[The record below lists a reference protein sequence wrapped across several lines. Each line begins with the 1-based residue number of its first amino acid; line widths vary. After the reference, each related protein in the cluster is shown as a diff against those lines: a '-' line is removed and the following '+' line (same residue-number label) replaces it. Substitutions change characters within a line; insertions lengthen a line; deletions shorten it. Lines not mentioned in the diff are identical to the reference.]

1 MSRRE
6 RARRIDRTRP
16 QQPDTPDPTKG
27 SPLAAGRVPAYA
39 LLPLRFFFGITFL
52 YAGIDKLIDPTFFDA
67 SAPTSIVAQM
77 AAFARDSPLSPLIKF
92 AEPGAV
98 PIGLLI
104 ALAEIAIGLGAV
116 SGLAFRLAAAGGAA
130 VSILFWL
137 TASWGTQPYFYGPDL
152 PYAVGWITLAIAGH
166 GGILVPRRILAM
178 GTPAA
183 VDRFGRPASG
193 DAAASP
199 GRRVLLQTAV
209 LGGLALM
216 VASLAVP
223 FGLLG
228 REAPVADDTAANG
241 SPDATDDAA
250 ATASGTPEPTSAP
263 SPSSAV
269 SGQASASAAPVASST
284 AASATATAKA
294 TATPARPANTPAI
307 PPGATK
313 VSTVSAVTKHGSAS
327 FTVPFNAPA
336 PLPAGDPGIIVGLP
350 DGSFVAYDAIC
361 THEGC
366 TVEWDKPDGVLFCPC
381 HGAAFDAADNAAVLQ
396 GPARRPL
403 ASLPIVVDQATGAIY
418 LKA

>member
-27 SPLAAGRVPAYA
+27 ASLSAGRVPAYA

-52 YAGIDKLIDPTFFDA
+52 YAGLDKLIDPTFFDA

-77 AAFARDSPLSPLIKF
+77 AAFARDSPLSPLIKVV
-92 AEPGAV
+92 EPGAV

-104 ALAEIAIGLGAV
+104 ALAEIAIGLGAL
-116 SGLAFRLAAAGGAA
+116 SGLAFRLAAAAGAA

-166 GGILVPRRILAM
+166 GGILVPHRILAM

-183 VDRFGRPASG
+183 VDRFGRPAPG
-193 DAAASP
+193 DIAASP
-199 GRRVLLQTAV
+199 GRRTLLQAAA

-228 REAPVADDTAANG
+228 REARVADETADNG
-241 SPDATDDAA
+241 SADPTDDAA
-250 ATASGTPEPTSAP
+250 ASGSEGPQPSTTPSASA
-263 SPSSAV
+263 AV
-269 SGQASASAAPVASST
+269 SGETSASAAPLPSSSAVSVTATAS
-284 AASATATAKA
+284 AASA
-294 TATPARPANTPAI
+294 PPANTPAI

-313 VSTVSAVTKHGSAS
+313 VSTVSAVSKRGSAA
-327 FTVPFNAPA
+327 FTVPFNAPS
-336 PLPAGDPGIIVGLP
+336 PLPAGDPGIIVRLP
-350 DGSFVAYDAIC
+350 DGSFVAYDAVC

-381 HGAAFDAADNAAVLQ
+381 HGAAFDAANDAAVLQ

-403 ASLPIVVDQATGAIY
+403 VSLPIVVDEASGTIY
-418 LKA
+418 LKT